1 MADNKP
7 KILLPW
13 QESEQVQR
21 ALLEWIMTYPE
32 LPAAISF
39 ESLPENGPGLCLST
53 IQAAHRLKSYIAGGY
68 LAQYQFNL
76 IYRIQPTDDEDQ
88 LAAVELLNRIGA
100 WAEQKETKPNLPDR
114 ASVRQIVRTNNAAIF
129 AAYEDGSRDYQIAM
143 TMTWE
148 VI

>member
-1 MADNKP
+1 MSNEKP
-7 KILLPW
+7 KPLLPW
-13 QESEQVQR
+13 QESEQAQR
-21 ALLEWIMTYPE
+21 ALLEWFMGYPD
-32 LPAAISF
+32 LPAKITF
-39 ESLPENGPGLCLST
+39 ESLPDDGPGLCLAT
-53 IQAAHRLKSYIAGGY
+53 VQAAHRLKSYIAGGY

-88 LAAVELLNRIGA
+88 LAAVELLNQMGA
-100 WAEQKETKPNLPDR
+100 WAEQNEAKPQLTEP
-114 ASVRQIVRTNNAAIF
+114 ACVRQLTRTNNAAIL